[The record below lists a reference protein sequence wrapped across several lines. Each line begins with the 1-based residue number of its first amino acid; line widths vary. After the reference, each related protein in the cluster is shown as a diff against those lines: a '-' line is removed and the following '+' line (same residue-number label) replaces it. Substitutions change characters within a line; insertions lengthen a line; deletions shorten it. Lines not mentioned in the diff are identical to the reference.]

1 MKEGGWDLKN
11 IKEKERLVLPGQ
23 TCEAAIDL
31 IEKHSWFVQQW
42 APSVIS
48 ATFWGSGR
56 VNLKFNNCNNQG
68 EVTIL
73 VDGTEISKSKSVGVD
88 STAAFNVEE
97 GTLVEI
103 KVDNRGII
111 RLIDLQIECGK
122 FIFQGMSTVLIL
134 NTKTFDLSS
143 TYHSF
148 DPSKVFPQLLSKPVL
163 PMMIIS
169 IMTMNTVLSP
179 LTTMML
185 QQLEKQ
191 LPNVPMTRTV
201 RQLKISGPQESL
213 PSAFASEKRENGPEE
228 GPTF

>member
-1 MKEGGWDLKN
+1 MIKNATNEPQSLALNKDQFVIFLSYLSKLCFFFQGPSAACAHENIKDWSSYDSMKEGGWDLKN

-134 NTKTFDLSS
+134 NYAYKKF
-143 TYHSF
+143 
-148 DPSKVFPQLLSKPVL
+148 
-163 PMMIIS
+163 
-169 IMTMNTVLSP
+169 
-179 LTTMML
+179 
-185 QQLEKQ
+185 
-191 LPNVPMTRTV
+191 
-201 RQLKISGPQESL
+201 
-213 PSAFASEKRENGPEE
+213 
-228 GPTF
+228 

>member
-23 TCEAAIDL
+23 TCEAAVDL

-48 ATFWGSGR
+48 TTFWGSGR

-73 VDGTEISKSKSVGVD
+73 VDGTEISKSKSVGGD

-97 GTLVEI
+97 GTIVEI

-111 RLIDLQIECGK
+111 QLIDLQIECGK
-122 FIFQGMSTVLIL
+122 FIFLRMSTVLIL
-134 NTKTFDLSS
+134 KHYEYKKF
-143 TYHSF
+143 
-148 DPSKVFPQLLSKPVL
+148 
-163 PMMIIS
+163 
-169 IMTMNTVLSP
+169 
-179 LTTMML
+179 
-185 QQLEKQ
+185 
-191 LPNVPMTRTV
+191 
-201 RQLKISGPQESL
+201 
-213 PSAFASEKRENGPEE
+213 
-228 GPTF
+228 